1 VLVVAL
7 GWESREE
14 VFDADRDGTMLANM
28 YSESIKKQLA
38 LSTTRKGS
46 TSIAALIIEPG
57 GFVSLIAEKM
67 SIWVHA
73 FRVAILG
80 TCMEQSE
87 CPTCYTVAIQ
97 PILYVSRCHHHT
109 GLE

>member
-1 VLVVAL
+1 MLVVAL

-38 LSTTRKGS
+38 LSTTRNGS

-57 GFVSLIAEKM
+57 GFVSLIAEQM

-73 FRVAILG
+73 WRVWLFWVHAWSSPSAKPVIQLQFNPS
-80 TCMEQSE
+80 CM
-87 CPTCYTVAIQ
+87 
-97 PILYVSRCHHHT
+97 
-109 GLE
+109 

>member
-1 VLVVAL
+1 MLVVAL

-14 VFDADRDGTMLANM
+14 VFHADRDGTMLANM

-57 GFVSLIAEKM
+57 GFVSLIAEQM
-67 SIWVHA
+67 SIWVHVWLFWVHA
-73 FRVAILG
+73 WTSGSAKPVIQFQFKPS
-80 TCMEQSE
+80 CM
-87 CPTCYTVAIQ
+87 
-97 PILYVSRCHHHT
+97 
-109 GLE
+109 